1 MFIKTKKIEPS
12 RRQRE
17 GSFTL
22 IETVIA
28 LALITFLILEVSTV
42 QGNSIVFSDYGR
54 NVTQASWLA
63 RRVMAQ
69 VEYYART
76 KPFMDLATEQKDLK
90 FEDSDEYSYTVEIK
104 EWKFPFV
111 QLLQST
117 LGGKGKDE
125 DGNKKDGDPGISQM
139 IETVVDQ
146 VFGKEPI
153 FMTAK
158 VSVGWAEGAAR
169 NSTSLTY
176 LLTNQAKMDE
186 ALVAMRPVWDRL
198 IKAAASKDKK
208 NPVGT
213 PGTPQAGGTPDGQP
227 GVPPPPPVPDGMPPV
242 PPPNDGGFP

>member
-90 FEDSDEYSYTVEIK
+90 FDDNDEYSYAIEIK

-125 DGNKKDGDPGISQM
+125 DGHKKDGDPGISQM
-139 IETVVDQ
+139 IETVVEQ

-186 ALVAMRPVWDRL
+186 ALVAMKPVWDRL

-208 NPVGT
+208 NQ
-213 PGTPQAGGTPDGQP
+213 PGPAGASQPGGSPDGQIA
-227 GVPPPPPVPDGMPPV
+227 VPPPPVPDGTLPV